1 MAPPGKHRE
10 LQPSGLGEWDG
21 FADKDLRNALI
32 SGGLA
37 TVPVIGT
44 LLALIS
50 NYTNSTKSL
59 PIALE
64 FDASLDDDTRKAL
77 LKGKYNRH
85 GELSGILQ
93 NLADQAYQEMGWT
106 RAPVTRQWTP
116 STEWEANPRMAIIS
130 IPSDGSDPI
139 LLRDNNGNLQT
150 ASHTEIEWGKSLS
163 SWISNIRRYAGAL
176 EPDNYTKPDGIKA
189 NIANKNFPNIAPGQ
203 AKTWDPTFSGT
214 QGTRVDPNIPSTI
227 SDLEGIA
234 QADPSRR
241 AAFEKEYAEKTRM
254 FTSKP
259 LLKDYLMKQRNLN
272 PDEWEID
279 FSYDSEKSSSG
290 TDMFFLKELNLI
302 HKDSGETVPFTGEA
316 LAEIQS
322 GYLNYISVG
331 QPTTDEFPTG
341 TFPATGAWSVPGA
354 PQTGAAGAIAG
365 YGQPATG
372 MADTPLGANL
382 AAPGI
387 PMPGSLQQQAL
398 SRVDLSK
405 YRQALPAAMPG
416 GDIPLMRGLYRT
428 PLSLAQNAYS
438 LATQMGAFSPA
449 NIPGGTGAHEF
460 QQYLGMQPDWR
471 GDLQRGLAAIE
482 TVKQKIISGISP
494 SQLSDA
500 EKAIYTSYIGGTED
514 NPYAGSE
521 RELALRQ
528 QLTQMLPMPLR
539 QSAFQNLQ
547 NIYNQALATRP
558 TTVGGM
564 PQAFM
569 YGGSGSPF
577 RTMPPMQI
585 SGSTPSV
592 QNIPTGQSVSMD
604 TMGENTAVTGMGST
618 TTQASDG
625 STVQF
630 KRTADG
636 RGTIATIVSKP
647 TTSSRMGVSG
657 VNTESHGMVMV
668 RKDAQGK
675 VEEIWQLADG
685 KKVPVDI
692 TPSELGVPLSDR
704 VINQR
709 AMLGYGANDNLQH
722 LTTGIGKPEDSPGVP
737 EGDEIVEGLEVPDAT
752 GVATTATPI
761 KTATPSTIP
770 KEVTSFDIDPSKKVI
785 STESYQTPE
794 SLWRDK
800 EVGYP
805 TLSTTTR
812 TTKTPKYIGP
822 TWEDVK
828 NLGTNVLAADQRFWD
843 KAGRHLGATA
853 AAMAGMTAP
862 PTSIEGVRLDY
873 PVKSLATA
881 QDEYYKATSRP
892 QPQQPL
898 PRSMGPDIS
907 SAMAIK
913 NQQYVINHIRALDA
927 ARGMY
932 MGVGGANVPPTIPPL
947 ANPSQMTRLT
957 NPQAAIINRMANLSQ
972 VPQGI
977 GTIGAINPNPYANQ
991 YTDRVFWPG
1000 LFNKSNISFQYR

>member
-32 SGGLA
+32 TGGLGS
-37 TVPVIGT
+37 VPVIGT

-64 FDASLDDDTRKAL
+64 FDASVDDDTRKAL

-130 IPSDGSDPI
+130 IPSDGSDPY

-163 SWISNIRRYAGAL
+163 SWISNLRRYAGAL

-189 NIANKNFPNIAPGQ
+189 NIANKNFPNIPPGQ

-302 HKDSGETVPFTGEA
+302 HKASGETVPFTGEA

-398 SRVDLSK
+398 SRVPLPE

-577 RTMPPMQI
+577 KGMTPMQLPT
-585 SGSTPSV
+585 STPSV
-592 QNIPTGQSVSMD
+592 QNIPIGQSISMD
-604 TMGENTAVTGMGST
+604 TMGENTAVTGTGT
-618 TTQASDG
+618 TTTTASDG
-625 STVQF
+625 STVEY
-630 KRTADG
+630 KPNPEGT
-636 RGTIATIVSKP
+636 GTIATIVPSKAKSTAG
-647 TTSSRMGVSG
+647 TTVTGKGGTRR
-657 VNTESHGMVMV
+657 ESWKDGSAMVKRAPDGSIMEV
-668 RKDAQGK
+668 YLI
-675 VEEIWQLADG
+675 EADG
-685 KKVPVDI
+685 
-692 TPSELGVPLSDR
+692 
-704 VINQR
+704 
-709 AMLGYGANDNLQH
+709 
-722 LTTGIGKPEDSPGVP
+722 
-737 EGDEIVEGLEVPDAT
+737 
-752 GVATTATPI
+752 
-761 KTATPSTIP
+761 
-770 KEVTSFDIDPSKKVI
+770 SKKVLQ
-785 STESYQTPE
+785 TGQGDPMKKWTDESAPSQPPPKVIPKPTPAPTPKPTGTPTPPPTWKAGQPLSEQYLAFLRQGGVSPTQVKELKETDMQTNDKSVPLVAPSNPLTPPKNITDKLKE
-794 SLWRDK
+794 IYDRDK
-800 EVGYP
+800 MLQRFENYDYQVGKDLTWDPSNQDQFNLYMNQRVRQELGKAEQAKALANAQYMGAGGANLP
-805 TLSTTTR
+805 PLTAPLPIPNTNL
-812 TTKTPKYIGP
+812 PYGYNNYIGFGGAKP
-822 TWEDVK
+822 PII
-828 NLGTNVLAADQRFWD
+828 AANP
-843 KAGRHLGATA
+843 AATA
-853 AAMAGMTAP
+853 AAHAQWINQGKSNYNINK
-862 PTSIEGVRLDY
+862 PT
-873 PVKSLATA
+873 
-881 QDEYYKATSRP
+881 
-892 QPQQPL
+892 
-898 PRSMGPDIS
+898 
-907 SAMAIK
+907 
-913 NQQYVINHIRALDA
+913 ALD
-927 ARGMY
+927 
-932 MGVGGANVPPTIPPL
+932 L
-947 ANPSQMTRLT
+947 ANAF
-957 NPQAAIINRMANLSQ
+957 N
-972 VPQGI
+972 
-977 GTIGAINPNPYANQ
+977 
-991 YTDRVFWPG
+991 YTMFPR
-1000 LFNKSNISFQYR
+1000 

>member
-32 SGGLA
+32 TGGLGS
-37 TVPVIGT
+37 VPVIGT

-64 FDASLDDDTRKAL
+64 FDASVDDDTRKAL

-130 IPSDGSDPI
+130 IPSDGSDPY

-163 SWISNIRRYAGAL
+163 SWISNLRRYAGAL

-189 NIANKNFPNIAPGQ
+189 NIANKNFPNIPPGQ

-302 HKDSGETVPFTGEA
+302 HKASGETVPFTGEA

-398 SRVDLSK
+398 SRVPLPE

-577 RTMPPMQI
+577 KGMTPMQLPT
-585 SGSTPSV
+585 STPSV
-592 QNIPTGQSVSMD
+592 QNIPIGQSISMD
-604 TMGENTAVTGMGST
+604 TMGENTAVTGTGT
-618 TTQASDG
+618 TTTTASDG
-625 STVQF
+625 STVEY
-630 KRTADG
+630 KPNPEGT
-636 RGTIATIVSKP
+636 GTIATIVPSKAKSTAGTTVTGKGGTRRESWKDGSAMVKRAPDGSIMEVYLIEADGSKKVLQTGQGDPMKKWTDESAPSQPPPKVIPKP
-647 TTSSRMGVSG
+647 TP
-657 VNTESHGMVMV
+657 
-668 RKDAQGK
+668 A
-675 VEEIWQLADG
+675 
-685 KKVPVDI
+685 P
-692 TPSELGVPLSDR
+692 TP
-704 VINQR
+704 
-709 AMLGYGANDNLQH
+709 
-722 LTTGIGKPEDSPGVP
+722 KPTPKP
-737 EGDEIVEGLEVPDAT
+737 
-752 GVATTATPI
+752 TATP
-761 KTATPSTIP
+761 TPPPTWKAGQPLSEQYLAFLRQGGVSPTQVKELKETDMQTNDKSVPLVAPSNPLTPP
-770 KEVTSFDIDPSKKVI
+770 KNITDKLKEIYDRDKMLQRFENYDYQVGKDLTWDPSNQDQFNLYMNQRVRQELGKAEQAKALANAQYMGAGGANLPPLTAPLPI
-785 STESYQTPE
+785 PNTNLPY
-794 SLWRDK
+794 
-800 EVGYP
+800 GYNN
-805 TLSTTTR
+805 
-812 TTKTPKYIGP
+812 YIGFGGAKP
-822 TWEDVK
+822 PII
-828 NLGTNVLAADQRFWD
+828 AANP
-843 KAGRHLGATA
+843 AATA
-853 AAMAGMTAP
+853 AAHAQWINQGKSNYNINK
-862 PTSIEGVRLDY
+862 PT
-873 PVKSLATA
+873 
-881 QDEYYKATSRP
+881 
-892 QPQQPL
+892 
-898 PRSMGPDIS
+898 
-907 SAMAIK
+907 
-913 NQQYVINHIRALDA
+913 ALD
-927 ARGMY
+927 
-932 MGVGGANVPPTIPPL
+932 L
-947 ANPSQMTRLT
+947 ANAF
-957 NPQAAIINRMANLSQ
+957 N
-972 VPQGI
+972 
-977 GTIGAINPNPYANQ
+977 
-991 YTDRVFWPG
+991 YTMFPR
-1000 LFNKSNISFQYR
+1000 